1 MMKICQWEESFLSPA
16 KAFLLRVSKLRQKDR
31 RTEGRTEGHDGA
43 VSRAL
48 VCPTLHPTGTRDVQG
63 GHSSV
68 WAGLPHGS
76 CTRREGDNPA
86 MPQSCAHTPGCTTAH
101 QAVPA
106 WSARY
111 AELIGLKEIAGSLIT
126 EPIERHVSA

>member
-1 MMKICQWEESFLSPA
+1 M
-16 KAFLLRVSKLRQKDR
+16 
-31 RTEGRTEGHDGA
+31 
-43 VSRAL
+43 
-48 VCPTLHPTGTRDVQG
+48 RDVQG

-68 WAGLPHGS
+68 WAGLTHRAH
-76 CTRREGDNPA
+76 TRREGDIPA
-86 MPQSCAHTPGCTTAH
+86 MPQSCAHTPGSIAAH
-101 QAVPA
+101 RAVPS